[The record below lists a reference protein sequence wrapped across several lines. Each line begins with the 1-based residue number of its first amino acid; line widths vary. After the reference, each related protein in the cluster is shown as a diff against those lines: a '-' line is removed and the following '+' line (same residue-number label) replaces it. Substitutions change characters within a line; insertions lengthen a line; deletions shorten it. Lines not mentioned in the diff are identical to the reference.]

1 MNVILIATRNTHKV
15 TEIRSIL
22 GDTFQYLTLQTF
34 PDAPEVIEDAPTFAG
49 NATKKA
55 VELAHW
61 LAATAATSK
70 VDFVLADDSGLE
82 VDALN
87 GAPGVHSA
95 RFAALDSGA
104 PGNSSDRD
112 NCAKLSRLLKD
123 VPNNSLQVVSYS
135 VRPQEDSTA
144 ALVRFAAKHE
154 ITDPRWHFVSASP
167 ETVQRLARESYF
179 VRLGADTTYGVK
191 NIAHTESL
199 VLVDQQGR
207 LRGVYAGTLPLEIQ
221 RLREDAEV
229 LLKAR

>member
-1 MNVILIATRNTHKV
+1 V
-15 TEIRSIL
+15 
-22 GDTFQYLTLQTF
+22 
-34 PDAPEVIEDAPTFAG
+34 
-49 NATKKA
+49 
-55 VELAHW
+55 
-61 LAATAATSK
+61 
-70 VDFVLADDSGLE
+70 
-82 VDALN
+82 
-87 GAPGVHSA
+87 
-95 RFAALDSGA
+95 RFAAVALLIVVSACNGEREELPFIRSAELTPEWLSKREADASSMHHVASFNAVDQSGA
-104 PGNSSDRD
+104 TVTESALANKVTIAHFFFTECGDICPVTTSRI
-112 NCAKLSRLLKD
+112 KRLLKE
-123 VPNNSLQVVSYS
+123 VPSSSLQVISYS
-135 VRPQEDSTA
+135 VRPQQDSTA